1 MNDITALR
9 ERVATFDAELV
20 LGHVAW
26 LTIPEAAATTVAA
39 LTGLCARHKLT
50 PPSLPTAPRAADV
63 FKRACTSVQANRL
76 PTGDPNV
83 YVNLLSRRVGHDAD
97 HVWRRL
103 VQEVVDTSGHT
114 LSYDE
119 VYEFRFDRGT
129 NNIVTTSLTWMP
141 RPEAVQAASE
151 VQAYFDARRDLV
163 TSFTIR
169 EWVRAVLRGLS
180 SVALRD
186 GVYYLPAQHADQ
198 MHALEA
204 VVNDLPAA
212 TFHTLPLI
220 DDRKQRAMLKQAFED
235 ESVGEADRL
244 IGQIAEILHDP
255 DQSVT
260 TDRFANLKVEYDR
273 LRGRVVDYSDML
285 SDSMGSSAA
294 RLEVLQASIGELLD
308 RVKL

>member
-9 ERVATFDAELV
+9 ERVAGFDTDLT
-20 LGHVAW
+20 LGHIAW
-26 LTIPEAAATTVAA
+26 FTLPESAATTVAN
-39 LTGLCARHKLT
+39 LTALCARYKLV
-50 PPSLPTAPRAADV
+50 PPSTPSAPRATDV
-63 FKRACTSVQANRL
+63 FKRACTSVQTNRL
-76 PTGDPNV
+76 PTTDPNV

-103 VQEVVDTSGHT
+103 VQEVVDTNGHT

-119 VYEFRFDRGT
+119 VYEFRFDRST
-129 NNIVTTSLTWMP
+129 STVVTTPLIWMP
-141 RPEAVQAASE
+141 RPEAVSAASE
-151 VQAYFDARRDLV
+151 VQAYFDTRRDLI

-186 GVYYLPAQHADQ
+186 GVYYLQAQHAEQ
-198 MHALEA
+198 MHALEN
-204 VVNDLPAA
+204 VVNALSGA
-212 TFHTLPLI
+212 TCHTLPLI

-308 RVKL
+308 RVRL